1 MYDEVRSAADFISR
15 RFDKVPR
22 LALMTG
28 TGFLKVL
35 ELMTIK
41 EAINFDEIPNFPRKL
56 NRSNGQFILAELSGI
71 PLILMTGR
79 LHFYEGFS
87 MQEIAF
93 PMRMLQ
99 LLNVSHAFFTNAAGS
114 VNPHYYIGDMVMVKD
129 HINLLPEHPLR
140 GYNDDRFGPR
150 FPDMSEVYD
159 DEANR
164 LWLKL
169 SKQLQ
174 LQTHTGVYMA
184 LQGPSLETTAE
195 YRMAHL
201 LGADLIGM
209 STIPEVIVA
218 KHGGLKTNV
227 CSIVSNVCFPTE
239 KIQKTSIDDIV
250 NAVEHS
256 VQNFLK
262 VFQLFLIEHSKNIGF

>member
-114 VNPHYYIGDMVMVKD
+114 VNPHYY
-129 HINLLPEHPLR
+129 
-140 GYNDDRFGPR
+140 
-150 FPDMSEVYD
+150 
-159 DEANR
+159 
-164 LWLKL
+164 
-169 SKQLQ
+169 
-174 LQTHTGVYMA
+174 
-184 LQGPSLETTAE
+184 
-195 YRMAHL
+195 
-201 LGADLIGM
+201 
-209 STIPEVIVA
+209 
-218 KHGGLKTNV
+218 
-227 CSIVSNVCFPTE
+227 
-239 KIQKTSIDDIV
+239 
-250 NAVEHS
+250 
-256 VQNFLK
+256 
-262 VFQLFLIEHSKNIGF
+262 

>member
-87 MQEIAF
+87 KLTA
-93 PMRMLQ
+93 
-99 LLNVSHAFFTNAAGS
+99 NV
-114 VNPHYYIGDMVMVKD
+114 
-129 HINLLPEHPLR
+129 
-140 GYNDDRFGPR
+140 
-150 FPDMSEVYD
+150 
-159 DEANR
+159 
-164 LWLKL
+164 LWL
-169 SKQLQ
+169 QEVAYLQ
-174 LQTHTGVYMA
+174 DC
-184 LQGPSLETTAE
+184 
-195 YRMAHL
+195 RL
-201 LGADLIGM
+201 LIFLLFSATQRILLYKPNLAI
-209 STIPEVIVA
+209 T
-218 KHGGLKTNV
+218 
-227 CSIVSNVCFPTE
+227 CSHC
-239 KIQKTSIDDIV
+239 
-250 NAVEHS
+250 
-256 VQNFLK
+256 
-262 VFQLFLIEHSKNIGF
+262 